1 MIKINKNYNYNI
13 PISRNS
19 KDFAMVKD
27 QMQFQHIS
35 SLPQE
40 TKQKSVDILTIT
52 AHCTSTATSKLE
64 NSFSKPSDRI
74 GEAQLFIWNL

>member
-1 MIKINKNYNYNI
+1 
-13 PISRNS
+13 
-19 KDFAMVKD
+19 
-27 QMQFQHIS
+27 MQFQHIS